1 MNFEDIGIVMSVRRH
16 GESAGILEL
25 ITKSHGRH
33 LGLVRGYQSKS
44 NKSILQPGSTINFNW
59 RSRLSEH
66 LGVFTFEL
74 HTSRSLNLMKNKF
87 AIFILQNLISHLRLL
102 PERENITEIYNQTEA
117 VLDQSHEN
125 FELVKSFIL
134 WELMYLKEIGYG
146 IDISECAVTK
156 SKDNLKYVSPK
167 SGRAVTQEIGL
178 PYKDK
183 LLEIPEFI
191 YDAKYTDRDDLL
203 KGLLLTEFF
212 LKRDVYKPLQLKVT
226 SFRASLYKLINSFE
240 T

>member
-16 GESAGILEL
+16 GESSGILEL
-25 ITKSHGRH
+25 ITKDHGRH
-33 LGLVRGYQSKS
+33 LGLVRGYQSKN

-87 AIFILQNLISHLRLL
+87 AILVLQNLISHLRLL
-102 PERENITEIYNQTEA
+102 PEREKVPEIYNQTEE
-117 VLDQSHEN
+117 VLDRSHEN
-125 FELVKSFIL
+125 YELVKKFIL
-134 WELMYLKEIGYG
+134 WELLYLKEIGYG
-146 IDISECAVTK
+146 IDMSECAVTK
-156 SKDNLKYVSPK
+156 SKIDLRYISPK
-167 SGRAVTQEIGL
+167 SGRAVTKEIGL

-191 YDAKYTDRDDLL
+191 YDREYTDRDDLL

-212 LKRDVYKPLQLKVT
+212 LKRDVYMPLQLKIT

>member
-1 MNFEDIGIVMSVRRH
+1 
-16 GESAGILEL
+16 
-25 ITKSHGRH
+25 
-33 LGLVRGYQSKS
+33 
-44 NKSILQPGSTINFNW
+44 
-59 RSRLSEH
+59 
-66 LGVFTFEL
+66 
-74 HTSRSLNLMKNKF
+74 
-87 AIFILQNLISHLRLL
+87 
-102 PERENITEIYNQTEA
+102 
-117 VLDQSHEN
+117 
-125 FELVKSFIL
+125 
-134 WELMYLKEIGYG
+134 MYLKEIGYG

-183 LLEIPEFI
+183 LLEIPKFI

-240 T
+240 TQIVTDDIDEISIKSDFIDLLKEKYLLQNYKLMKQLYLKTISIITYTK

>member
-1 MNFEDIGIVMSVRRH
+1 VNFEDVGIVMSVRKH
-16 GESAGILEL
+16 GESSGILEL
-25 ITKSHGRH
+25 ISKNHGRH
-33 LGLVRGYQSKS
+33 LGLVRGYQSKN

-66 LGVFTFEL
+66 LGVITFEL

-87 AIFILQNLISHLRLL
+87 AILVLQNLISHLRLL
-102 PERENITEIYNQTEA
+102 PEREKVTKIYNYTEE
-117 VLDQSHEN
+117 VLDLSREN
-125 FELVKSFIL
+125 YELIKNLIL
-134 WELMYLKEIGYG
+134 WELLYLKEIGYG
-146 IDISECAVTK
+146 IDIHECAVTK
-156 SKDNLKYVSPK
+156 SKSNLKYVSPK
-167 SGRAVTQEIGL
+167 SGKAVTEDIGL

-191 YDAKYTDRDDLL
+191 YDAKYTNRDDLL

-212 LKRDVYKPLQLKVT
+212 LKRDVYMPLQLKVT

>member
-1 MNFEDIGIVMSVRRH
+1 MYKR
-16 GESAGILEL
+16 
-25 ITKSHGRH
+25 
-33 LGLVRGYQSKS
+33 Q
-44 NKSILQPGSTINFNW
+44 
-59 RSRLSEH
+59 
-66 LGVFTFEL
+66 
-74 HTSRSLNLMKNKF
+74 
-87 AIFILQNLISHLRLL
+87 
-102 PERENITEIYNQTEA
+102 

-183 LLEIPEFI
+183 LLEIPEFMR
-191 YDAKYTDRDDLL
+191 DAKYTDRDDLL